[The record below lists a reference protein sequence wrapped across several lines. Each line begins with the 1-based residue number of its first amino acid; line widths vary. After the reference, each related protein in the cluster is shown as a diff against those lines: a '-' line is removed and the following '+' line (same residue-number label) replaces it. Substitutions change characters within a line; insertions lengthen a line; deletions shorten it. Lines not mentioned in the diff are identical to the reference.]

1 MEDFEINYEIAN
13 AQSHLEKGQ
22 TPIQVRRALIEN
34 GIEKEMASKISK
46 EAYIK
51 FLRENAKT
59 KIIRGGIW
67 LIGGLITS
75 VILFQNGNKLS
86 YLAIAGTIWGL
97 FEMLSGISRIRSAK
111 ELSSS
116 LFI

>member
-13 AQSHLEKGQ
+13 AQSYLEKGQ

-34 GIEKEMASKISK
+34 GIEKEIASKISK
-46 EAYIK
+46 EAYIR
-51 FLRENAKT
+51 FLRNNART
-59 KIIRGGIW
+59 KIVRGGLW

-75 VILFQNGNKLS
+75 IILFQNGNKFS
-86 YLAIAGTIWGL
+86 YLAIAGAIWGL
-97 FEMLSGISRIRSAK
+97 FEMLSGISRIKSAN
-111 ELSSS
+111 ELSDN